1 VETIIRV
8 QKNRQ
13 NPYVMIR
20 NSVFE
25 DPLISWKAK
34 GLMGYFLSRPDHWTI
49 LLADLVKRSPD
60 GRDKVYS
67 GLAEL
72 KQHGYVE
79 HVFDRDQGKIVRG
92 RYIVYEE
99 PQAPHPENP
108 ETVGTDEPY
117 PDFPDTAQ
125 PDGENPPL
133 VIKDQELITDQQ
145 PRTEKDLRPIPETDP
160 STPPES
166 PDLTALPCNAA
177 PEPTE
182 LSAWSEAPA
191 IQKSTETLL
200 AVDEPCRD
208 ETRAEKDDQ
217 TMEPST
223 PEPSNS
229 STARTVSP
237 EAKRLADGLKQRLK
251 DRGVTVF
258 PRDWHLKAQ
267 ASAKRLLATLSTD
280 EAEALMDWALA
291 HPFWGTK
298 ISDLY
303 RIVTLAP
310 EWQQERQR
318 SLTVRSEA
326 VAPTPSR
333 TETVP
338 DRNMA
343 LLRRLYATATPSKEA
358 RPDGSA

>member
-1 VETIIRV
+1 METIIRV
-8 QKNRQ
+8 QKNRR

-49 LLADLVKRSPD
+49 LLSDLVKRSPD

-99 PQAPHPENP
+99 PQAPHPEDP
-108 ETVGTDEPY
+108 KTVEIDEPY
-117 PDFPDTAQ
+117 PDFPDTAN
-125 PDGENPPL
+125 PVRENPPL
-133 VIKDQELITDQQ
+133 VITDQE
-145 PRTEKDLRPIPETDP
+145 PSTEKDLSPIPETDP
-160 STPPES
+160 STPSES

-177 PEPTE
+177 SAPTE
-182 LSAWSEAPA
+182 LSAGSKAPA

-200 AVDEPCRD
+200 KVAESRRD
-208 ETRAEKDDQ
+208 EIRAEKDEQ
-217 TMEPST
+217 AMGTST
-223 PEPSNS
+223 PEASNS
-229 STARTVSP
+229 STTRTVSP
-237 EAKRLADGLKQRLK
+237 EAKRLAGGLKQRLK
-251 DRGVTVF
+251 ARGVTVF

-267 ASAKRLLATLSTD
+267 ASAQRLLGTLSIA

-298 ISDLY
+298 ISDMY

-310 EWQQERQR
+310 EWQQERHLGKGGPTDGPNR
-318 SLTVRSEA
+318 LPTSLTAGRHPNQDSLDTLIQG
-326 VAPTPSR
+326 P
-333 TETVP
+333 
-338 DRNMA
+338 
-343 LLRRLYATATPSKEA
+343 
-358 RPDGSA
+358 

>member
-1 VETIIRV
+1 METIIRV

-177 PEPTE
+177 PE
-182 LSAWSEAPA
+182 
-191 IQKSTETLL
+191 
-200 AVDEPCRD
+200 
-208 ETRAEKDDQ
+208 AEKDDQ

-223 PEPSNS
+223 PEASNS